1 MIAGTLEIQMLANM
15 AQLTT
20 DMGKAKGIVG
30 DTVKSI
36 ESMLGAIGVGFSA
49 TMLLDKI
56 NSVADGMDKLRLSSE
71 KTGASVEAI
80 SQLQFYAGVSGGN
93 LDSVT
98 GALVKLSK
106 AEAAAGNIAA
116 PASQALLKLGLS
128 AKDAAGNLKE
138 PAVLYGEIAQKLY
151 GYADG
156 AGKTAIAVALMGKAG
171 AEQLPA
177 MNAMVELGPV
187 QASATAAQAA
197 AAKEYALQVALLGQQ
212 ETILWN
218 TVVTAL
224 LPSMESFVK
233 ALIDGA
239 KETDSLGNQVKG
251 LASDH
256 SIEDWADEGLMGLAR
271 LIDVLKT
278 IPNLVSA
285 VTSSFKVVWADI
297 TVASKT
303 AALTSP
309 GALLGAVVNGKNPLA
324 EFSAALASRNAI
336 LADANNKYDK
346 LWNAE
351 GNSFETAMQKQ
362 IAARKAAQGN
372 ATGPWSGPV
381 DQFGQPIVKPQLN
394 FDATG
399 GAQAGRNS
407 AALAGLVKA
416 QQDALSKTLAEAI
429 ASEQLLLD
437 QALAHNMISYQDFYA
452 QREVLERKDAD
463 LKIAGIEASMAA
475 EQKAVNSAA
484 NPAARYAAM
493 AKLVTL
499 QGTLNK
505 AQEDEGRI
513 GAKTVLD
520 YTDAWRKYT
529 LERNSDEQ
537 QLLTLQGKTTE
548 AYVIGLDKQW
558 TDKLKSMTANADT
571 AGLAIA
577 NDLIRTGLIT
587 AQLTDITTKFGRS
600 QTDLGNQE
608 KAITLQ
614 ANQGLISEYE
624 SRQRILTLRQSFIP
638 QMQIEL
644 DALNQLDKSAMTPD
658 QIQRAVV
665 LRQGLDDIATSA
677 STVNRTFEYGA
688 KNAIGDYLDSATNA
702 AAMAKTAF
710 TDAFKN
716 MEDALVTFI
725 QTGKLNFK
733 TFADSLIADIIRIQV
748 RQQITGPMASNL
760 GGAMSWLGNIL
771 GPSTQV
777 AAPVAELAFAA
788 GGGPVSAGSPYVV
801 GEQGPEMFVPST
813 SGNIIPNSSMGGAV
827 TVTNVFTISGATDTR
842 SQAQIAAAAGLGVQ
856 RAMARNN

>member
-15 AQLTT
+15 AQLTA

-56 NSVADGMDKLRLSSE
+56 NSVADGMDKLRMSSE
-71 KTGASVEAI
+71 KTGASIESL
-80 SQLQFYAGVSGGN
+80 SQLQFFAGVSGGN
-93 LDSVT
+93 IDTVT
-98 GALVKLSK
+98 QALVKLSK
-106 AEAAAGNIAA
+106 AEAASSNVAA
-116 PASQALLKLGLS
+116 PATQALKFLGLS

-138 PAVLYGEIAQKLY
+138 PSVLYGEIAQQLY

-156 AGKTAIAVALMGKAG
+156 AGKTALAVALMGKAG

-177 MNAMVELGPV
+177 MKAMVELGPV
-187 QASATAAQAA
+187 EATTTAAQAA
-197 AAKEYALQVALLGQQ
+197 AAKEYALQMALLSQQ
-212 ETILWN
+212 STILWN
-218 TVVTAL
+218 TVVTAV

-233 ALIDGA
+233 VLLEGA
-239 KETDSLGNQVKG
+239 KETDSLEGQVKG
-251 LASDH
+251 LAADH
-256 SIEDWADEGLMGLAR
+256 SIEDWADAGLMGLAR

-303 AALTSP
+303 AQLTSP
-309 GALLGAVVNGKNPLA
+309 GALAGAIITGKNPLK
-324 EFSAALASRNAI
+324 EFADALDQRNKI
-336 LADANNKYDK
+336 LADAGVKYDK

-351 GNSFETAMQKQ
+351 GNSFEKAMQKQ
-362 IAARKAAQGN
+362 IAARKAANPPG
-372 ATGPWSGPV
+372 AGPWSGPV
-381 DQFGQPIVKPQLN
+381 DQFGQPITKPQAN

-399 GAQAGRNS
+399 GAQAGKN
-407 AALAGLVKA
+407 AAAYAAYVKA
-416 QQDALSKTLAEAI
+416 QQDALTKTMAEAI
-429 ASEQLLLD
+429 ASAQLLLD
-437 QALAHNMISYQDFYA
+437 QALAHNMVSYQDYYA
-452 QREVLERKDAD
+452 QREVLERKDAE
-463 LKIAGIEASMAA
+463 LKISAIQVSIVA
-475 EQKAVNSAA
+475 EQKSVNSAA
-484 NPAARYAAM
+484 NPAARYTAM

-499 QGTLNK
+499 QGNLNK
-505 AQEDEGRI
+505 AQEDESRI

-520 YTDAWRKYT
+520 YTDAWRKYYLDRNT
-529 LERNSDEQ
+529 LEQ
-537 QLLTLQGKTTE
+537 QLLTGEGKATE

-558 TDKLKSMTANADT
+558 TDELKKMTANSDT

-577 NDLIRTGLIT
+577 NSLIRTGLVT
-587 AQLTDITTKFGRS
+587 AQLADVTTAFGRS

-608 KAITLQ
+608 KAITLA
-614 ANQGLISEYE
+614 ANQGLISEFE
-624 SRQRILTLRQSFIP
+624 GRQRILTLRQSFLP
-638 QMQIEL
+638 QMQAEL
-644 DALNQLDKSAMTPD
+644 DALNLIDKSVMTPD
-658 QIQRAVV
+658 QIQRAVA
-665 LRQGLDDIATSA
+665 LKQGLDDIATSA
-677 STVNRTFEYGA
+677 STVNRTFQYGA
-688 KNAIGDYLDSATNA
+688 TNAIGEYLDAATNA
-702 AAMAKTAF
+702 AAAAKTAF

-716 MEDALVTFI
+716 MEDALVTFM

-733 TFADSLIADIIRIQV
+733 TFADSVIADIIRIQV
-748 RQQITGPMASNL
+748 RQNITGPLASNV

-771 GPSTQV
+771 GPSTQA

-813 SGNIIPNSSMGGAV
+813 SGNVIPNSSMGGV
-827 TVTNVFTISGATDTR
+827 TVTNVFTISGTTDTR